1 MPSIIYADEVDDGI
15 CGSSAKTSGQLDS
28 SRCARSALLFFLIFP
43 SSWKSAGGTAVS
55 SYWKTSLRSTSRLL
69 QTARSRQNNT
79 SVSIISF
86 RSLSFDRAFFMSA
99 NVDTVH
105 FFNGSQKLFVGSFP
119 SLILTK

>member
-15 CGSSAKTSGQLDS
+15 CGSSAKSSGQLDS
-28 SRCARSALLFFLIFP
+28 SRCARSALLVFLIVP

-55 SYWKTSLRSTSRLL
+55 STSLRSTPRLL

-86 RSLSFDRAFFMSA
+86 RSLSFDRVVFMSA
-99 NVDTVH
+99 NASPQMLIRCTSLMVPKNFLWAH
-105 FFNGSQKLFVGSFP
+105 FQVLS
-119 SLILTK
+119 